1 MQIDIFIPPGLTAA
15 QTVELGTLAEANGIR
30 ALYTYNY
37 VADPD
42 PFINLSLLAQQTR
55 TLRMG
60 PGAVSP
66 FQMHP
71 LLMANSLLTLNEISH
86 GRADIVIGGGGAVM
100 TAMGLRPLRKVRAV
114 SKCVEFLR
122 LAAQSQ
128 NEPLNFDG
136 DLFTARDYQAH
147 WVTQPPP
154 RLLVGAN
161 GPQMIRMATRVADGI
176 MTSDFTVPMVQELMH
191 GLSRGR
197 ARRRREAGEF
207 EVNNFFAWHLK
218 SDRAESRAEARRY
231 LVLRGILRPRYLL
244 TFISQEDCDF
254 VQAHMGAFWAAY
266 NRHSDK
272 IEGVPDRIV
281 DQLIDNL
288 ALTGDLSDID
298 RILEH
303 LHEFEA
309 TGLTAIALGLHD
321 DPAEGIRQIG
331 RYVVPEFTSR

>member
-1 MQIDIFIPPGLTAA
+1 MHIDIFIPPGLTVA
-15 QTVELGTLAEANGIR
+15 QTIELGTLAEACGIR

-55 TLRMG
+55 NLRMG

-114 SKCVEFLR
+114 SRCVEFLR

-128 NEPLNFDG
+128 DEILNFDG
-136 DLFTARDYQAH
+136 EVFTANDYQAH
-147 WVTQPPP
+147 WVTQKPP

-161 GPQMIRMATRVADGI
+161 GPQMARMAARVADGI
-176 MTSDFTVPMVQELMH
+176 MTSDFMVPMVHELMRS
-191 GLSRGR
+191 LSRGR

-207 EVNNFFAWHLK
+207 EVNP
-218 SDRAESRAEARRY
+218 ESSRS
-231 LVLRGILRPRYLL
+231 
-244 TFISQEDCDF
+244 TISSP
-254 VQAHMGAFWAAY
+254 G
-266 NRHSDK
+266 
-272 IEGVPDRIV
+272 
-281 DQLIDNL
+281 
-288 ALTGDLSDID
+288 T
-298 RILEH
+298 
-303 LHEFEA
+303 
-309 TGLTAIALGLHD
+309 
-321 DPAEGIRQIG
+321 
-331 RYVVPEFTSR
+331 